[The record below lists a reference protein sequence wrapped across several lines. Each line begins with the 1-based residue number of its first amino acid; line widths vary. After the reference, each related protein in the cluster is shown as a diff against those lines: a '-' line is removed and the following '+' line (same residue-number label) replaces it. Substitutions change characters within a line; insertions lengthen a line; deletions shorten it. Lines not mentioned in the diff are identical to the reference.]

1 MGVYLYKYV
10 EMIFIDI
17 KSMVDSPGSELSLCN
32 TVGDRPGGAH
42 VNPGGGAARDILTT
56 HPIGSVLLLAP
67 LPRLHKS

>member
-42 VNPGGGAARDILTT
+42 VNPGGGQHAIY
-56 HPIGSVLLLAP
+56 
-67 LPRLHKS
+67 